1 MDKQKK
7 TLLILAVL
15 LGVALLGLLGAK
27 KLADKKRRQMPLT
40 LRRKVFRYI
49 LWMQMM

>member
-15 LGVALLGLLGAK
+15 LGVALLGLLEAK
-27 KLADKKRRQMPLT
+27 KLADKK
-40 LRRKVFRYI
+40 
-49 LWMQMM
+49 